1 MNQKDPFDE
10 EVAKVLFKL
19 DFKLPNGQRVT
30 GDFRP
35 ATKIDYDSL
44 EEQLAETP
52 SQFAWWSSLLAEQRT
67 KVQTIEKQI
76 SRRRAKL
83 TEQFF
88 NNGQESGIRIHKY
101 LIDELVEA
109 DDKMLTL
116 NAKLIEANRIQSKL
130 WAAVQALQMKS
141 EHLRSLAG
149 FKKQEMRD
157 SS

>member
-1 MNQKDPFDE
+1 MTQKEPSDE
-10 EVAKVLFKL
+10 DVAKILFKL

-30 GDFRP
+30 GNFQP

-88 NNGQESGIRIHKY
+88 NNGQKDGVRIHKY

-109 DDKMLTL
+109 DDQMLKL
-116 NAKLIEANRIQSKL
+116 DAKLIEANRVQSKL